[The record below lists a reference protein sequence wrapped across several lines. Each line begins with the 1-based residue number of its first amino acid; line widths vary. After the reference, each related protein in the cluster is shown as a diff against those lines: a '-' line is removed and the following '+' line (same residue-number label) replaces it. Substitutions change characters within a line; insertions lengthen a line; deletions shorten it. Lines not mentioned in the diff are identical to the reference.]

1 MPGGQQRPTAQE
13 LDRAEAHL
21 REGFQPGLS
30 EDPEVLLAA
39 LEQLT
44 PDERAVL
51 RVRFLDGR
59 TIADAAEMLGLPLSE
74 VIRLQAQALVA
85 LCRALDAR

>member
-1 MPGGQQRPTAQE
+1 
-13 LDRAEAHL
+13 
-21 REGFQPGLS
+21 
-30 EDPEVLLAA
+30 VLLAT

-51 RVRFLDGR
+51 QVRFLGGR
-59 TIADAAEMLGLPLSE
+59 TIADAAEMLGLPPSE

-85 LCRALDAR
+85 ICRALDAR